1 MIDANDAS
9 SGFHFFALWKAQEA
23 LLAIE
28 EFWKE
33 EKKGS
38 YYFRSWTFD
47 RIKIINNTCK
57 KVNTILLIPFLCA
70 KRQSRFNT

>member
-1 MIDANDAS
+1 MQMTHPVAFIFLHFEKQKKLCSPSES
-9 SGFHFFALWKAQEA
+9 S
-23 LLAIE
+23 
-28 EFWKE
+28 
-33 EKKGS
+33 EKKKKGL